1 MAEQIYLVNP
11 TTGKRYRIGGCKLST
26 TPVDEPKFAAS
37 RMFADKDLPPLVDL
51 RSMMTA
57 VEDQKE
63 TNACVA
69 NALAGAYEFLI
80 KVDTKKNIDVSRL
93 FIYYNARVKDG
104 MSEEN
109 MEDDGCTILGAIKTL
124 KRDGCCK
131 EKLYPYNIKK
141 INQKPPAY
149 CYEEAKKYRIVD
161 GMAVAVDLN
170 EMKSCLAQKYPF
182 AFGIRLFVS
191 FGEAE
196 TNGGIVTMPESNE
209 QGSKKHNLHAMLA
222 VGYSDRAQ
230 CFIVRNSWGSD
241 WAISNDSRRRMQP
254 IRPNRSE
261 SHTYQPYEYH
271 PYGYETNRSE
281 PYTYQ
286 PYEYQPYEYQ
296 PYGYEINRYKNDS
309 INILP
314 SYYDGYYDATY
325 FWNID
330 NSNYYHNINWIIT
343 SMSSY
348 TKFAGSS
355 KNTSGIHI
363 ERISKNTTPTNS
375 YILWIDKKTEDNSL
389 VMKQLINEQPVH
401 IEFCETYSMAENYLQ
416 KTMEK
421 IKSSSSPFQI
431 ICRGYYKSE
440 DKNPLNL
447 LFFLDRS
454 HLKWV
459 PVIVFTQDKEGLMY
473 HLQNQAPSMSIQD
486 WKDRLYIVNNST
498 DLIAKVKSNIKN
510 KRGNNP
516 PIK

>member
-1 MAEQIYLVNP
+1 
-11 TTGKRYRIGGCKLST
+11 
-26 TPVDEPKFAAS
+26 
-37 RMFADKDLPPLVDL
+37 
-51 RSMMTA
+51 
-57 VEDQKE
+57 
-63 TNACVA
+63 
-69 NALAGAYEFLI
+69 
-80 KVDTKKNIDVSRL
+80 
-93 FIYYNARVKDG
+93 
-104 MSEEN
+104 
-109 MEDDGCTILGAIKTL
+109 
-124 KRDGCCK
+124 
-131 EKLYPYNIKK
+131 
-141 INQKPPAY
+141 
-149 CYEEAKKYRIVD
+149 
-161 GMAVAVDLN
+161 
-170 EMKSCLAQKYPF
+170 
-182 AFGIRLFVS
+182 
-191 FGEAE
+191 
-196 TNGGIVTMPESNE
+196 
-209 QGSKKHNLHAMLA
+209 
-222 VGYSDRAQ
+222 
-230 CFIVRNSWGSD
+230 
-241 WAISNDSRRRMQP
+241 MQP

-473 HLQNQAPSMSIQD
+473 HLQNQAPSMSIPD